1 MRTNLFMGVLLATAI
16 GGLPMGVLAQKDVA
30 PAVDPKAMAALET
43 MGAYLR
49 GLKSFEISATTATDE
64 VLDDG
69 LKVQMDGTAKLT
81 VRKPDRLRAT
91 ISSDRKQRE
100 LYYDGKNFT
109 LYGPRVKY
117 YATVPAPATVGETV
131 QLLAQKYGI
140 EMPLADLFVWGT
152 EKARPQDI
160 KRAIYLGPATIG
172 GVEADQYAFRQ
183 ADVDWQVWIRK
194 GPMPVPL
201 KLVVTTTSEPSHPEH
216 IAVLRWDTSPGIDDK
231 MFAFVPPKGALK
243 IAIQNAGGKAEGAG
257 K

>member
-1 MRTNLFMGVLLATAI
+1 MRTYPLMGVLLAVVI
-16 GGLPMGVLAQKDVA
+16 GGHPIPGLAQKDTA
-30 PAVDPKAMAALET
+30 PPVDPKAMAALEA

-49 GLKSFEISATTATDE
+49 SLKSFEISATTATDE

-100 LYYDGKNFT
+100 LYYDGKSFT

-117 YATVPAPATVGETV
+117 YATVAAPATVGETV

-140 EMPLADLFVWGT
+140 DMPLADLFVWGT
-152 EKARPQDI
+152 DKARPEDI

-172 GVEADQYAFRQ
+172 GTAADQYAFRQ

-201 KLVVTTTSEPSHPEH
+201 KLVVTTTSEPTHPEH
-216 IAVLRWDTSPGIDDK
+216 IVVLRWNTAPGINEK
-231 MFAFVPPKGALK
+231 MFAFVPPKDALK
-243 IAIQNAGGKAEGAG
+243 IAIQSADGKAQGAG